1 VRARVLVCLLLAA
14 ALAGCQESGFDES
27 KETARPLKV
36 QDALGD
42 IGGTKVPGQGERPA
56 TLTLDAL
63 DDTLALGVK
72 PVWASVPGG
81 RIPDHLRSAARGVAP
96 APPVTSLDM
105 AALEAADPD
114 VILASKQDQERLYPD
129 LSRIAPTIVTDATG
143 SGWQLSLRLHGEA
156 LGRTNDAER
165 LLIDWDRRLA
175 QARREI
181 TRGRVVSVVLVTRSA
196 VRGAGADSFAAKL
209 LQDAGLARP
218 RAQERPGESLS
229 VESDQLDGD
238 LILLAVAPGAEA
250 AARRLE
256 RSPAWRRL
264 DAVRSGAVMR
274 VDPAIWWSRGGI
286 HAARAALGDL
296 VAAP

>member
-1 VRARVLVCLLLAA
+1 MGRRPRRARSRAPTGAPARKGPAADCSADCSAPCGKPGLERARAESLVIPPVRARVLVCLLLAA

-129 LSRIAPTIVTDATG
+129 LSRIAP
-143 SGWQLSLRLHGEA
+143 
-156 LGRTNDAER
+156 
-165 LLIDWDRRLA
+165 
-175 QARREI
+175 
-181 TRGRVVSVVLVTRSA
+181 
-196 VRGAGADSFAAKL
+196 
-209 LQDAGLARP
+209 
-218 RAQERPGESLS
+218 
-229 VESDQLDGD
+229 
-238 LILLAVAPGAEA
+238 
-250 AARRLE
+250 
-256 RSPAWRRL
+256 
-264 DAVRSGAVMR
+264 
-274 VDPAIWWSRGGI
+274 
-286 HAARAALGDL
+286 
-296 VAAP
+296 